1 MSCVLL
7 KRMAELICRVENYY
21 SKMEPRDAILMVCD
35 DIAAVLGEKTNG
47 AA

>member
-1 MSCVLL
+1 
-7 KRMAELICRVENYY
+7 VENYY

-35 DIAAVLGEKTNG
+35 DIAAASGSSANG